1 MKNPLSLVNQYDKW
15 ARNYEEDV
23 LLSVRYAYRMIIE
36 TKKGREDWLDHIS
49 ASSSTTDEM
58 NNWCSLWKI
67 KIPSKVCVFAWML
80 VHHNLPSADG
90 LHRRSM
96 AKQAGCSICNAMAE
110 SWCRSLLDCSM
121 SRCIWA
127 LVDEDKTE
135 HGSSSY

>member
-80 VHHNLPSADG
+80 VHDSLLSVDG
-90 LHRRSM
+90 LHRSM
-96 AKQAGCSICNAMAE
+96 AKQVGCSICDP
-110 SWCRSLLDCSM
+110 SLLDCSM
-121 SRCIWA
+121 ARC
-127 LVDEDKTE
+127 V
-135 HGSSSY
+135 